1 MWSFLYRNRYI
12 NGISEKKYLELTY
25 SVTTWYICYIFSL
38 QISIIMT
45 RDAWNL
51 TAVVLFGIIHYLHG
65 HWIELLNSHFHR
77 IFFLFSLK
85 NWILMWCSH
94 QNLCSSKKVSQI
106 KHFGEFELFEISGC
120 LKFIVSYFA
129 NSVRRNCLQGD
140 NCEGAANLCFGVSR
154 PMPIWNSHS
163 NLIESGPRHIFL

>member
-1 MWSFLYRNRYI
+1 MWSFLYRNL
-12 NGISEKKYLELTY
+12 KKVSGTYLLSDILIY
-25 SVTTWYICYIFSL
+25 LLYFFSL

-77 IFFLFSLK
+77 IFFIFVE